1 MPKRKS
7 KGAKRKVRREPSK
20 RDLEYKDDGQEYAD
34 VLKMLG
40 NGRCEVKCIDG
51 ITRLAIIRG
60 NMRNKVWIKIGD
72 FVLVGLRDFQD
83 SKCDILLKYTQE
95 EVRTLK
101 AYGEIPEKIDQESNV
116 EVEENQFTFDDI

>member
-1 MPKRKS
+1 
-7 KGAKRKVRREPSK
+7 
-20 RDLEYKDDGQEYAD
+20 
-34 VLKMLG
+34 MLG

>member
-51 ITRLAIIRG
+51 IARLAIIRG

-116 EVEENQFTFDDI
+116 EEEENQFTFDDI